1 MAEQRGG
8 RPIAANSR
16 PTGGDKAVVS
26 KKQYYRRKKV
36 ARLSDKRLDEIDYKN
51 IEVLRSF
58 ITDRGKI
65 VPRRISGVSQR
76 VQKRICEAIKRARN
90 IALLPFASPM

>member
-51 IEVLRSF
+51 IDVLRSF